1 MGHVDHGSKSATH
14 CHLCLGQTV
23 NRRRLIARLLTPL
36 TGTTELRLR
45 CRLAAGIVSETMR
58 EEAVDHFVAK
68 QLAGRRPR
76 QFLDESDS
84 AAQSLVRRNP
94 LCTTTYASRGHSAIA
109 ELLVPFWYRLTRV
122 VLDKGPL
129 NGCVCVCVR
138 ACVRAC
144 VCVCCYSLV
153 L

>member
-1 MGHVDHGSKSATH
+1 MGHVGHGSKSATH

-36 TGTTELRLR
+36 TGTTELLLR

-109 ELLVPFWYRLTRV
+109 ELLATELCPQIWT
-122 VLDKGPL
+122 
-129 NGCVCVCVR
+129 
-138 ACVRAC
+138 
-144 VCVCCYSLV
+144 
-153 L
+153 

>member
-1 MGHVDHGSKSATH
+1 MGHVGHGSKSATH

-36 TGTTELRLR
+36 TGTTELLLR

-129 NGCVCVCVR
+129 NGCVCVR
-138 ACVRAC
+138 A
-144 VCVCCYSLV
+144 CVCCYSLV